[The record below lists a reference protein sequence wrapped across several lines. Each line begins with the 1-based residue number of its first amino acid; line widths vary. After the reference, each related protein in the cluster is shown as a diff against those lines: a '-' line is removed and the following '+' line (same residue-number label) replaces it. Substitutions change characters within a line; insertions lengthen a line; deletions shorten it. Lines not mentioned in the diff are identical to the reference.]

1 MYYIIL
7 IFILLIYYVLYFDSD
22 SLVNEY
28 YQVMNL
34 IIEDDLEYYG
44 NKVKNKN
51 LKQLFNERIM
61 FTSLSMFILLCF
73 RTNIILIFV
82 LGIIIYYGY
91 YYLLKNSYYVIVKK
105 TNDKFPYYL
114 NNLAILIQQNAV
126 PVAINKSIEHAPN
139 VFKDE
144 LKVLVNEIHNDA
156 CSIQPYLTFAKKF
169 ENIEDIN
176 RIMRTIYN
184 LALKSS
190 NRDVMITSLSKITN
204 EKLNT
209 QIKLEF
215 KNKLDSLQTTNY
227 LLFLWLGFLILSM
240 ITNINL
246 F

>member
-1 MYYIIL
+1 MYFIIL

-82 LGIIIYYGY
+82 LGTIIYYGY

-114 NNLAILIQQNAV
+114 NNLSILIQQNAV

-144 LKVLVNEIHNDA
+144 LKVLVNEIHHDA
-156 CSIQPYLTFAKKF
+156 GSIQPYLTFAKKF

-240 ITNINL
+240 ITNIDL

>member
-61 FTSLSMFILLCF
+61 FTSLSMFILLCL

>member
-82 LGIIIYYGY
+82 LGTIIYYGY

-144 LKVLVNEIHNDA
+144 LKVLVNEIHHDA
-156 CSIQPYLTFAKKF
+156 GSIQPYLTFAKKF